1 MGLSF
6 LRGLVASVNPCAF
19 VLLPTYLMYFLGLAG
34 TRPGDQRASVRRAL
48 LVSASVSAGFL
59 SVFVAVGLVSEYV
72 TGWIESNAIYATAVI
87 GAGFVVLGV
96 AMLAG
101 FELPVSTPTMGSL
114 GGLRAERATILAMA
128 GYGVAY
134 AVTSISCTLP
144 LFSTTLFGNVR
155 RDGWGSGLAN
165 VVAYGLGM
173 ALVVTALTV
182 ALAVANTSLLGALR
196 SSSQY
201 VHRIAAVLVLLSGL
215 YLLYYFVV
223 VDLNEGNSAITDRV
237 DSLQRR
243 ITIELQDRWQL
254 VAVVLAAIVI
264 GAIVFALGRRSD
276 RTGTTDTTDTADSE
290 SGSGVA

>member
-48 LVSASVSAGFL
+48 LVSASVSVGFL

-72 TGWIESNAIYATAVI
+72 TGWIETNAIYATAVI

-101 FELPVSTPTMGSL
+101 YELPVSTPAMGSL

-182 ALAVANTSLLGALR
+182 ALAVANTSVLGALR
-196 SSSQY
+196 ASSRY
-201 VHRIAAVLVLLSGL
+201 VHRVAAVLVLSSGL

-237 DSLQRR
+237 DSLQQR
-243 ITIELQDRWQL
+243 ITIELQDRWQI
-254 VAVVLAAIVI
+254 VATVLAAVVI
-264 GAIVFALGRRSD
+264 GAILFAVGRRGD
-276 RTGTTDTTDTADSE
+276 GAEPGDTTSSE
-290 SGSGVA
+290 SGADGHVA

>member
-87 GAGFVVLGV
+87 GAGFVALGV

-101 FELPVSTPTMGSL
+101 YELPVSTPAMGSL

-155 RDGWGSGLAN
+155 RDGWGSGFLN

-196 SSSQY
+196 SSSRY

-237 DSLQRR
+237 DSLQQR
-243 ITIELQDRWQL
+243 ITIALQDRWQI
-254 VAVVLAAIVI
+254 VAVVLGAVVVA
-264 GAIVFALGRRSD
+264 AIVFALGRRPD
-276 RTGTTDTTDTADSE
+276 RTGPADSTRSE
-290 SGSGVA
+290 AEPGEHVA

>member
-34 TRPGDQRASVRRAL
+34 TEPGDQRASVRRAL
-48 LVSASVSAGFL
+48 LVSASVSTGFL
-59 SVFVAVGLVSEYV
+59 AVFVAVGLVSEYV
-72 TGWIESNAIYATAVI
+72 TGWLESNAIYATAAI
-87 GAGFVVLGV
+87 GAGFVVLGL

-101 FELPVSTPTMGSL
+101 YRLPVSTPTMGSL
-114 GGLRAERATILAMA
+114 GGLRDERATIVAMA

-155 RDGWGSGLAN
+155 RDGWGSGVAN

-196 SSSQY
+196 SSSRY
-201 VHRIAAVLVLLSGL
+201 VHRVAAVLVLLSGL

-223 VDLNEGNSAITDRV
+223 VDLNEGRSAVTDRV
-237 DSLQRR
+237 DSLQQR
-243 ITIELQDRWQL
+243 ITIELQDRWEF
-254 VAVVLAAIVI
+254 VAIVLATVVVAAIVY
-264 GAIVFALGRRSD
+264 AIGRRGG
-276 RTGTTDTTDTADSE
+276 RADGHPAASSE
-290 SGSGVA
+290 SEPDGHVA